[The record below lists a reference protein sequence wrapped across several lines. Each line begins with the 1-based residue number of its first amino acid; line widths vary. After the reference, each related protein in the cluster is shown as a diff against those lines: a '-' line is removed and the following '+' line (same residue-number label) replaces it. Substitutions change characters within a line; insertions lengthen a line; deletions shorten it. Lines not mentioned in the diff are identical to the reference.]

1 MVVTVSSGLGPST
14 CGQSS
19 QTYQNKFAT
28 LVRALEY
35 LETHVDPSRGPC
47 LFVSMATSPEVER
60 ARRALSLSAHDPS
73 VPVPPLDTLAVSVL
87 VIRLVSSLGPY
98 SILSAQESSSMIAPR
113 LSKRPPSQ
121 VVWNSHLSDVVG
133 NMPEWR
139 RDVLSSLLRLLCR
152 LSIVDGSRRSRSKCS
167 AESLSVILAPVLF
180 RPEKLRFTHGPGRIT
195 AASVECLTSLIE
207 GYEKVFNARVPENM
221 RDKQKRE
228 KVVETLIVR
237 RQSGGHC
244 GGAVTRS
251 GSPAVRSMA
260 ERICNPITTLGGN
273 TNWNKAECLSPSSNS
288 SINTAEDDGVE
299 LWKPSGTLFGG
310 SLGVRGG
317 TGASSRS
324 DVGEGSSSV
333 GSLQKQDTKIDLEAI
348 RMRQIELQERKNFGE
363 EFVERKEPWRP
374 PGLNTRGPQAE
385 RKSRRTWTPRKD
397 TSYGSGSMS
406 ATASATL
413 GSRSTSAD
421 SGSKP
426 LSISAAFSTL
436 SGQGNASIASS
447 EVHAI
452 DLRTPRSNFKL
463 PSGASRDLGIKST
476 GESVNLLGFDLHRE
490 YEIPLPDTGE
500 LISPARYGPE
510 NASNAIQELRHQA
523 CSSSC
528 PGCDVTL
535 SRANAVPGSPE
546 TLISGISASSNSY
559 ERSLAVDPLV
569 NEAHAVDSEDF
580 RLVGRGANVIS
591 PRSQR
596 FLEESIFT
604 PATGAAGANLVPAGY
619 EAVLCGM
626 KAVPEDSDVL
636 SSGMKAVPEGS
647 DVLLSGMKAVRE
659 DSDVLSSGMKAV
671 PEDSDVL
678 SSGMKAVP
686 EGSDVLSSGMKAV
699 PEGSDVLS
707 SGMKAVPEGSDVLS
721 SGMKAVPEGSDVLSS
736 GMKAVPE
743 DSDVLSSGMK
753 AALMDAPIVPSVYHA
768 VGSRLTSAPEL
779 GSAPSGN
786 MKAEEGRVPPPMP
799 GAAGKAAPPPPPPMP
814 GAAGKA
820 APPPPP
826 PMQGMNGPPPPPMP
840 GTSGAS
846 AVPPTGASALP
857 IPPAVLAPQVQPSI
871 KLKQLHWDK
880 LKVAD
885 ENTVWRRHS
894 ASSEGEHDSLIDF
907 GELENLFQILEVK
920 SNSTRAKKNEEVL
933 FVDQKRAYTISIEL
947 SGIRKPFGEIKDA
960 LMNADDSALTVDNLH
975 ALSRSLPERNELR
988 DIDDY
993 LRGKHIKYRGIS
1005 DPRRLGIVERY
1016 FAEIRD
1022 VPRLEDRIK
1031 CMLFARTA
1039 ESTFER
1045 LDQQQNILREACH
1058 EMKTC
1063 TPFLKLLQAVL
1074 ELGNHLNRG
1083 SHRAGAVGFKL
1094 DALLK
1099 LADIKAVDKKTSLLQ
1114 FVIDQLRKQDPSIDE
1129 LVDSMP
1135 HVKAASTIQLSA
1147 INSLID
1153 ELRVGLKSIRDNI
1166 EIAKQNIGEKGSERF
1181 IECME
1186 EFHAAAWTS
1195 FDTLEQSQKDILSK
1209 LEDVTHYYGETFM
1222 KTDPV
1227 KTIRTVQEFMVSF
1240 RKNAMANAGKP
1251 ASRPSSAQSS
1261 PVKPKAQAGGRDKA
1275 STIINVN
1282 AAC

>member
-87 VIRLVSSLGPY
+87 VIRLISSLGPY

-528 PGCDVTL
+528 PGWDVTL

-678 SSGMKAVP
+678 SSGMKA
-686 EGSDVLSSGMKAV
+686 
-699 PEGSDVLS
+699 
-707 SGMKAVPEGSDVLS
+707 
-721 SGMKAVPEGSDVLSS
+721 
-736 GMKAVPE
+736 
-743 DSDVLSSGMK
+743 
-753 AALMDAPIVPSVYHA
+753 ALMDAPIVPSVYHA

-786 MKAEEGRVPPPMP
+786 MKAEEGRV
-799 GAAGKAAPPPPPPMP
+799 PPPMP

-1240 RKNAMANAGKP
+1240 RKNAMANAGMP